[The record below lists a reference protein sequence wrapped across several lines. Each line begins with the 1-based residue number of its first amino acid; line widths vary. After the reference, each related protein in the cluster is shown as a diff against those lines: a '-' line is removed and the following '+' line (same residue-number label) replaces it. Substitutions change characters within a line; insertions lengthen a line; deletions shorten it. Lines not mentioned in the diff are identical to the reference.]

1 MKKILI
7 TLAIAAISLTV
18 NAQEHKT
25 EVGKALDST
34 GVAIK
39 KGANAVA
46 EVSVKGGATLLDQRL
61 KGKVGPYGKTVYRD
75 GKDRIYYVNKKGG
88 KVYIYKSQLR
98 KKK

>member
-1 MKKILI
+1 MKKTII
-7 TLAIAAISLTV
+7 TLGIAAISFAV
-18 NAQEHKT
+18 SAQEHKT
-25 EVGKALDST
+25 EAGKAIDST

-46 EVSVKGGATLLDQRL
+46 EVSVKGGAAILDQRL

-88 KVYIYKSQLR
+88 KVYISKSQLKAR
-98 KKK
+98 K